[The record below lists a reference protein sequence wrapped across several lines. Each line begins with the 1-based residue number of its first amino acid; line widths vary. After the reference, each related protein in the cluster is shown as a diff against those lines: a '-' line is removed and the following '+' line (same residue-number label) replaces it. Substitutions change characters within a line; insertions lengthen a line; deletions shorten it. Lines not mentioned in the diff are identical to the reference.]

1 MKNLIVFY
9 LKNEL
14 KTFRTVIVSSFF
26 VGMTL
31 LMGIYMPDDLFQV
44 LPDGSSQATSIV
56 VSIYV
61 MVGFICSSVLFSGIL
76 SHDIES
82 RNLRFITPYFSRK
95 TIFLAKYSV
104 TMIYFVTVFLMSL
117 VILMLF
123 KGHVPVSAQLLVNTL
138 VIYLYTEAIIVFIS
152 SISKSEKTSTLLA
165 TLISFVFPTVG
176 ISAMYFTDK
185 KWLQILQWLTPYPY
199 LDVDVEILYLLALS
213 ATFIGLGLYLFEK
226 KEI

>member
-1 MKNLIVFY
+1 MTNLIAFY

-14 KTFRTVIVSSFF
+14 KTFRTLIVSAFF
-26 VGMTL
+26 ATITL
-31 LMGIYMPDDLFQV
+31 LIAIYMPEELFKAS
-44 LPDGSSQATSIV
+44 PDGSSRAAEIII
-56 VSIYV
+56 SIYV
-61 MVGFICSSVLFSGIL
+61 MIGFICSSVLFSGIL

-95 TIFLAKYSV
+95 KIFLAKYSV
-104 TMIYFVTVFLMSL
+104 TMIYFVTVFLMSFL
-117 VILMLF
+117 VLMLF
-123 KGHVPVSAQLLVNTL
+123 KGNVPVSTQLAVNTL
-138 VIYLYTEAIIVFIS
+138 VIYLYTEGIIVFVS
-152 SISKSEKTSTLLA
+152 SISKSEKTSALLT
-165 TLISFVFPTVG
+165 TLISFIFPAVG